1 MRYSQEEISTSGRS
15 SYSFVSG
22 FAVVWM
28 SGGRMRS
35 VGAAG
40 AALLRASLMRERMS
54 MAHTTTRT
62 VSATDSQRRLF
73 FIQIPPG
80 RKNEKQLT

>member
-1 MRYSQEEISTSGRS
+1 
-15 SYSFVSG
+15 
-22 FAVVWM
+22 
-28 SGGRMRS
+28 MRS

-40 AALLRASLMRERMS
+40 AALLRASLTRERMS

-73 FIQIPPG
+73 FMQIPPG
-80 RKNEKQLT
+80 WKNEKQLV